1 MIVSRSSVSCPK
13 ARTSVSDAIIAH
25 TMARLFSKLW
35 FAAIATLARR
45 TGPSM
50 APNSTVFVVSSVLTT
65 ILCSRSSKHIRFVR
79 TLRSC
84 AQRTVAMRDE
94 VVRVVDGRFG
104 ATMSTSDQVAFFSLI
119 SVFKILLQ
127 SFCCNPV
134 LIILVD
140 GTINARETLG
150 GKDGSHIWEVFL
162 LSALVLCKDSVCT
175 AVALVTC
182 RFLFTDGAQNCCVS
196 KPWPYFHRNT
206 WPQAERHYSMRPV
219 TVTFLVVTLRPW

>member
-1 MIVSRSSVSCPK
+1 MKQSDPSALEVPRWVIVFCLAFALCCQWPCLCVCLC
-13 ARTSVSDAIIAH
+13 
-25 TMARLFSKLW
+25 RLFACSN
-35 FAAIATLARR
+35 R
-45 TGPSM
+45 
-50 APNSTVFVVSSVLTT
+50 LT
-65 ILCSRSSKHIRFVR
+65 FVR

-84 AQRTVAMRDE
+84 AQRTATMRDE

-104 ATMSTSDQVAFFSLI
+104 ATMSTSDQVPFFSLT

-127 SFCCNPV
+127 SFFCCKPV
-134 LIILVD
+134 LVILVD

-150 GKDGSHIWEVFL
+150 GKDGSHRWEVFL

-182 RFLFTDGAQNCCVS
+182 RFLFTDGAQNCCIS
-196 KPWPYFHRNT
+196 KPWPYFHGNT

-219 TVTFLVVTLRPW
+219 VSLVWR